1 MQGLLLG
8 NEAETSF
15 ANAVWGGGL
24 QRQRE
29 TKRKLKSR
37 VGTRS
42 QEEGRWKR
50 GEGLKKVTCGLER
63 GRMLGRGQ
71 RLS

>member
-1 MQGLLLG
+1 MGRR
-8 NEAETSF
+8 ASETER
-15 ANAVWGGGL
+15 NKEEVEVEGGD
-24 QRQRE
+24 
-29 TKRKLKSR
+29 S
-37 VGTRS
+37 S
-42 QEEGRWKR
+42 SPEEGRWKT